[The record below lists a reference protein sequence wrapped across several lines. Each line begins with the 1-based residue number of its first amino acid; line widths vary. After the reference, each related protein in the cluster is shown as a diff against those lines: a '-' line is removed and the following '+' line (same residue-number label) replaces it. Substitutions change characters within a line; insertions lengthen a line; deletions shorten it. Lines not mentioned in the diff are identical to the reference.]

1 MKKSIESNFK
11 FKQDESEVE
20 AERLMENMIALLKAH
35 DCSDDFTKTQIEIIE
50 QLIEKG
56 SHFGTRNS
64 GDPEMTVCLSI
75 EDGEVTAEVK
85 SKVSESDFD
94 KLEDLDRTI
103 QRLRGSQVPYRPYM
117 ANPEPV
123 HHHTKN
129 NSMNGSE
136 LCRLAFDARVDFDFY
151 VDEEDILNLFA
162 VRSLEQGC
170 SLNSLTEVQ

>member
-1 MKKSIESNFK
+1 MKIFIQSNFK
-11 FKQDESEVE
+11 FNKDWSE

-35 DCSDDFTKTQIEIIE
+35 DCSDDFTRTQIEIIE

-56 SHFGTRNS
+56 SHFGKRNA

-75 EDGEVTAEVK
+75 EEGEVTAEVK

-103 QRLRGSQVPYRPYM
+103 QRLRGSQVPYRPSMGNYR
-117 ANPEPV
+117 PV
-123 HHHTKN
+123 HGHTKN
-129 NSMNGSE
+129 ISMNGSE
-136 LCRLAFDARVDFDFY
+136 LGRLAFDAGVDFDFF